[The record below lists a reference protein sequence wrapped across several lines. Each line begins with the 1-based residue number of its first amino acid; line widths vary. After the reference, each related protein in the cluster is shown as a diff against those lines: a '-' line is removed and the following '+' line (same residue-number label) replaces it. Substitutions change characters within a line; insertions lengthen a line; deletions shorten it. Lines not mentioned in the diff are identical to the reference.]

1 MARFRNP
8 ISRTGCLPATDLV
21 FEGSLEINQGFRC
34 VDVWCSIGT
43 YSCFEVDMIVAVVRE
58 VLDSRSAL
66 IPEAVKKLMEIQGIK
81 VNIEADLSKHWTNE
95 EYQAAG
101 AQLVRNREDLLGGAD
116 VILRINSSD
125 AREIAYARRGSLHV
139 SLLDPYNKRE
149 LVEAYAKA
157 GVDALSLEMIPR
169 TTLAQKM
176 DVLSS
181 QASLAGYVAV
191 IKAAERLARIFP
203 MMMTPAGTIT
213 PAKVFVIGAG
223 VAGLQAIATAKRLG
237 ARVEAFDT
245 RPVVEEQV
253 QSLGAKFLRVDLGE
267 TGQTKDGYAKA
278 LSPEQIAK
286 QQEAMARAVASSDVT
301 ITTAKLFGRKAPIL
315 ITSKMLK
322 MLRPGS
328 IIVDLAAGSGGNVE
342 GVEIDKEIVV
352 NGVRIIGIDNMPGE
366 VAVHASQMFASN
378 MVNLLRHIYDT
389 DRGILKLDKDSG
401 ADEIA
406 LGCVIVRGGAVVHE
420 GIKAH
425 YKGE

>member
-1 MARFRNP
+1 MIIAV
-8 ISRTGCLPATDLV
+8 SR
-21 FEGSLEINQGFRC
+21 EK
-34 VDVWCSIGT
+34 
-43 YSCFEVDMIVAVVRE
+43 
-58 VLDSRSAL
+58 LDSRSAL
-66 IPEAVKKLMEIQGIK
+66 IPEAVERLVKIEGIK
-81 VNIEADLSKHWTNE
+81 VHVETNLSDHWTDA

-101 AQLVRNREDLLGGAD
+101 AEVVKSRGDLFKRAD
-116 VILRINSSD
+116 VILRINPSD
-125 AREIAYARRGSLHV
+125 VQEIGHIRRGALHI
-139 SLLDPYNKRE
+139 SLLDPYNNRK
-149 LVEAYAKA
+149 LVEAYART

-169 TTLAQKM
+169 TTSAQKM

-181 QASLAGYVAV
+181 QASLAGYAAV

-203 MMMTPAGTIT
+203 MMMTPAGTIM

-245 RPVVEEQV
+245 RSVVEEQV
-253 QSLGAKFLRVDLGE
+253 QSLGAKFLKVDLGE

-278 LSPEQIAK
+278 LSPEQLTRQK
-286 QQEAMARAVASSDVT
+286 EAMTKAIAGSDVT

-315 ITSKMLK
+315 ITSNMLK
-322 MLRPGS
+322 LLKPGS
-328 IIVDLAAGSGGNVE
+328 VIVDLAAGSGGNVE
-342 GVEIDKEIVV
+342 GVEVDKEIVL
-352 NGVRIIGIDNMPGE
+352 NGVRIIGIDNLPGE

-378 MVNLLRHIYDT
+378 MVNLLGHIYDA
-389 DRGILKLDKDSG
+389 DKDALKLDEDSG

-420 GIKAH
+420 DIKAH

>member
-1 MARFRNP
+1 
-8 ISRTGCLPATDLV
+8 
-21 FEGSLEINQGFRC
+21 
-34 VDVWCSIGT
+34 
-43 YSCFEVDMIVAVVRE
+43 MIVGVARE
-58 VLDSRSAL
+58 GLDSRSAL
-66 IPEAVKKLMEIQGIK
+66 IPEAVKKLVGIQSVEVHVETG
-81 VNIEADLSKHWTNE
+81 LSAHWTDA

-101 AQLVRNREDLLGGAD
+101 ANVVKSRKDLFSRAD
-116 VILRINSSD
+116 VILRINPSD
-125 AREIAYARRGSLHV
+125 EREIRHAKRGASHI
-139 SLLDPYNKRE
+139 SLLDPYNNRK
-149 LVEAYAKA
+149 LVETYAKI
-157 GVDALSLEMIPR
+157 GLDVLSLEMIPR
-169 TTLAQKM
+169 STLAQKM

-181 QASLAGYVAV
+181 QASLAGYAAV

-203 MMMTPAGTIT
+203 MMMTPAGTIA

-253 QSLGAKFLRVDLGE
+253 QSLGAKFLKVDLGE
-267 TGQTKDGYAKA
+267 TGQNKDGYAKA
-278 LSPEQIAK
+278 LSPEQMAK
-286 QQEAMARAVASSDVT
+286 QQEAMAKAIASSDVT
-301 ITTAKLFGRKAPIL
+301 ITTAKLFGRRAPIL

-322 MLRPGS
+322 LLRPGS

-342 GVEIDKEIVV
+342 GVEVDREIIV
-352 NGVRIIGIDNMPGE
+352 NGVRIIGIDNLPGE

-378 MVNLLRHIYDT
+378 MVNLLGHIYDA
-389 DRGILKLDKDSG
+389 DKDALRLDKNSG